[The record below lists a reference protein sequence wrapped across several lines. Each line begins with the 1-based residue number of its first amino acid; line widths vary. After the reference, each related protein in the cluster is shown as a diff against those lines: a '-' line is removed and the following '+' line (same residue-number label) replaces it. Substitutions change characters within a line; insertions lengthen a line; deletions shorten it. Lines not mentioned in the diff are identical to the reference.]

1 MIRAR
6 DDDEEVLCVKKPRLG
21 DRVRMPAKRLE
32 CSHCEGNLSRG
43 YSYLSCHHQ
52 LCEDCTKKI
61 MEDGKIRC
69 PMCRSYTSTVQ
80 QLPLL
85 DEILLDAP
93 RKLKCGEIV
102 EGWVGEE
109 AHKECFKCVLM
120 QMEEVN
126 EENRAVKLTNTHLLT
141 ELDAHHT
148 RIEVLQ
154 SNTRHMLNRRSRL
167 DRKAREAVD
176 AYNEIKDALKR
187 MPQDVQDR
195 VPVRYLNLVDS
206 DDDDDDDSDDTV
218 V

>member
-21 DRVRMPAKRLE
+21 DLVRMPVELLQCVQCK
-32 CSHCEGNLSRG
+32 GNLPRN
-43 YSYLSCHHQ
+43 YAYLSCHHQ
-52 LCEDCTKKI
+52 LCEVCTKGVQTQ
-61 MEDGKIRC
+61 EDGIKC
-69 PMCRSYTSTVQ
+69 PICRIYTYNVR

-85 DEILLDAP
+85 SEILSKAP

-109 AHKECFKCVLM
+109 AHKDCFKCVSM

-126 EENRAVKLTNTHLLT
+126 EENRAVKLTNVKLLA

-167 DRKAREAVD
+167 DRKAREAID
-176 AYNEIKDALKR
+176 AYDEIKDALKR

-206 DDDDDDDSDDTV
+206 DDDDDDSDDTV